1 MRKFFAKIDLYI
13 ISSMIPPFIYSIF
26 LLLMIM
32 LLDKIFNLS
41 DLIFKKKIPPQLI
54 LNILFLS
61 LPYILAL
68 VIPMSILV
76 ATLYAFGNMNQER
89 ELMALSTSGISLM
102 RIIRVP
108 LLFSIILFFFLI
120 YFNGFFVPTTNH
132 ILKKKVYY
140 MYRYKP
146 SLVLKE
152 GVFNKLGNISIYVD
166 KKNEKGNILKNLKIF
181 QKEKDYTQI
190 INAEEGY
197 IKSGKE
203 GGYLLV
209 LKNGIIQEKRK
220 GEVNVRNINFKEH
233 RIYIPKKTEENVEDI
248 GKSDRELT
256 LKELFEKI
264 EKNKKI
270 YLENKRENR
279 FIFLQ
284 LQRFW
289 VEVHKKL
296 AIPFAAIAFVIIGV
310 PLARIFG
317 KAGWGSAF
325 GLSIVVFTIHYI
337 FLVGG
342 EELGDRGIISTFIA
356 MWTGDILTLILGLYL
371 LYKFR

>member
-1 MRKFFAKIDLYI
+1 MKKIFSKIDLHV
-13 ISSMIPPFIYSIF
+13 ISSMIPPFIYSIC

-32 LLDKIFNLS
+32 LLDKIFDLS
-41 DLIFKKKIPPQLI
+41 DLIFKKKIPPGLV

-61 LPYILAL
+61 LPYMLAL

-76 ATLYAFGNMNQER
+76 ATLYVFGNMNQER
-89 ELMALSTSGISLM
+89 ELMALSTSGISLV
-102 RIIRVP
+102 RIIRAP
-108 LLFSIILFFFLI
+108 LLFSILLFFFLI
-120 YFNGFFVPTTNH
+120 YFNGFFVPSMNH
-132 ILKKKVYY
+132 TLKKKIFY

-146 SLVLKE
+146 SLALKE
-152 GVFNKLGNISIYVD
+152 KVFNKLGNISIYVD
-166 KKNEKGNILKNLKIF
+166 KKDEKRNILKNLKIF
-181 QKEKDYTQI
+181 QKEKGYTQI

-209 LKNGIIQEKRK
+209 LKNGVIQEKKK
-220 GEVNVRNINFKEH
+220 GEVSVRKIEFKEH
-233 RIYIPKKTEENVEDI
+233 RIYIPKKKEKEVGEI

-256 LKELFEKI
+256 LGELFEKI
-264 EKNKKI
+264 KKNKKK
-270 YLENKRENR
+270 YFESKKKNR
-279 FIFLQ
+279 YIFLQ
-284 LQRFW
+284 IQRFW
-289 VEVHKKL
+289 VEVHKKF

-317 KAGWGSAF
+317 KAGWGSAL

-342 EELGDRGIISTFIA
+342 EELADRGIISTFIA
-356 MWTGDILTLILGLYL
+356 MWTGDILTFLTGIYL
-371 LYKFR
+371 LYKVR